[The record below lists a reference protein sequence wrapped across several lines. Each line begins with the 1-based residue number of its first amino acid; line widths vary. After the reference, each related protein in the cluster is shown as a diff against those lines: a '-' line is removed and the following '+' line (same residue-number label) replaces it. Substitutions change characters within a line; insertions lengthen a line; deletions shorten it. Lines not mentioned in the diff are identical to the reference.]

1 VLRAAMSA
9 TSSVK
14 TQGGL
19 TMSGATIKVPVRMNK
34 LKAHRVE
41 WRRGSRPMETLRSEI
56 DRLLDDFLRGYW
68 HIPFKRSTIDVEPY
82 WRGDVT
88 LGTTPAVDIVEGTMV
103 AS

>member
-1 VLRAAMSA
+1 
-9 TSSVK
+9 
-14 TQGGL
+14 
-19 TMSGATIKVPVRMNK
+19 MSGATIKVPVRMNK

-68 HIPFKRSTIDVEPY
+68 HIPFKRSTLNPTGEAMSPSGRRSPWISSS
-82 WRGDVT
+82 
-88 LGTTPAVDIVEGTMV
+88 GTMV